1 MNISNMKHI
10 FISFSLALFVACS
23 GNNDG
28 SENENTNNNDSLEI
42 TTEESAL
49 ETEDKEMQELI
60 EAQKTKEPEETGP
73 PFCECVKKQEALNN
87 KMMEAET
94 DEEIKAVQKEMSALV
109 NGECKKIL
117 SANIVSKDQQAE
129 HQRKVKACLGK

>member
-1 MNISNMKHI
+1 MKYTFI
-10 FISFSLALFVACS
+10 FLGLALFTVCS
-23 GNNDG
+23 CNNHS

-42 TTEESAL
+42 VTEESVL
-49 ETEDKEMQELI
+49 DTEDKEMQELI
-60 EAQKTKEPEETGP
+60 EAQQVEEVEETGP

-87 KMMEAET
+87 KMMDAET
-94 DEEIKAVQKEMSALV
+94 DEEIKAIQKEMSALV